1 MQLVKPSI
9 LCTGPVDLTMM
20 HQSLRDSVDIDII
33 PFTEIS
39 SSLTDETTEEIKNI
53 IKKKAVVV
61 FTSGNALRS
70 VATLLDSQKP
80 EWSVYCMGNTT
91 YELAKSIFG
100 DQQIRQTANDAAS
113 LAKMIIAEKEAGD
126 VIFFCGN
133 LRRKDLPELLQKNNI
148 GVKEIITYH
157 TTPIQPEIKRE
168 YDAVLFFSP
177 SAADSFFSH
186 HSLPERT
193 RVFVIGA
200 TTAEKVKS
208 STRNTVFV
216 SDKPDKLH
224 LVGMAVNSLVS
235 PLA

>member
-1 MQLVKPSI
+1 MQHAKPSI
-9 LCTGPVDLTMM
+9 LCTGPVDLLSV
-20 HQSLRDSVDIDII
+20 HQRVRDSVDIDII

-39 SSLTDETTEEIKNI
+39 SAIPGNTIEEIKNI
-53 IKKKAVVV
+53 SNQKVIVV

-70 VATLLDSQKP
+70 VATILESHKP
-80 EWSVYCMGNTT
+80 HWSVYCLGNTT

-100 DQQIRQTANDAAS
+100 DQQIRQTATDAAL
-113 LAKMIIAEKEAGD
+113 LAKAIITDKAISE

-133 LRRKDLPELLQKNNI
+133 LRRNDLPDLLHKNNI
-148 GVKEIITYH
+148 RVKEIITYY
-157 TTPIQPEIKRE
+157 TRSVLQEIKRD
-168 YDAVLFFSP
+168 YNAVLFFSP

-186 HSLPERT
+186 HSLPEKT

-208 STRNTVFV
+208 STRNMVVV

-224 LVGMAVNSLVS
+224 LVGMAINSLVS